1 MGPRRDR
8 GREGNKGG
16 KYKVLKGRGERYK
29 GPRKKEYEKKRV
41 RKLNKNM

>member
-1 MGPRRDR
+1 MGRKYGD
-8 GREGNKGG
+8 GG
-16 KYKVLKGRGERYK
+16 KYKVLKGRGDRYK